1 MIQERLVYTTNEA
14 EKFKRLAQKRIQELS
29 SFCSTFLRE
38 SAVEFEM
45 ENDFEK
51 SLDVL
56 KGINYAI
63 FSNLKF
69 LLIIK
74 VRVLFL
80 AEETIK
86 DLNSQLEEVTKCR
99 NELEKKIDNI
109 CSCSL
114 CNEKFETTGERV
126 PVKLRC
132 THIFCHKCAQG
143 QFLTLICDV
152 KVFKIS

>member
-56 KGINYAI
+56 KGNA
-63 FSNLKF
+63 FFLNLKF

-74 VRVLFL
+74 VRLLFL

-86 DLNSQLEEVTKCR
+86 DLNCQLEEVTKCR

-152 KVFKIS
+152 KVFII